1 MSSVIES
8 AIFRDVFT
16 KYTCNIYYSLYN
28 DLPENTI
35 NEKITKLRLVK
46 GLTQLQFAKS
56 INRGFGTVTKWDQN
70 STSPDPKALK
80 DIINTYNLPKD
91 FFE

>member
-1 MSSVIES
+1 MSSIIES
-8 AIFRDVFT
+8 AIFRDIFT
-16 KYTCNIYYSLYN
+16 NYTYNIDYSLYN

-35 NEKITKLRLVK
+35 NEKIKKLRLVK

-56 INRGFGTVTKWDQN
+56 INRGFGTVTKWEQN
-70 STSPDPKALK
+70 LTFPDLKALN
-80 DIINTYNLPKD
+80 DIINIYNLPKD